1 MLWYNLQISGYTCV
15 SVDGFFFASFHIMFR
30 GCLINQCAIRKNEE
44 NLNIIPTCKAGF
56 QLCCFDDFLHVH
68 ASWLYGV

>member
-15 SVDGFFFASFHIMFR
+15 SVDGFFEFFASFHMFR
-30 GCLINQCAIRKNEE
+30 GCLINQCAIIRRDEE
-44 NLNIIPTCKAGF
+44 NINMIPTCKAGF
-56 QLCCFDDFLHVH
+56 LLCFDDVLH